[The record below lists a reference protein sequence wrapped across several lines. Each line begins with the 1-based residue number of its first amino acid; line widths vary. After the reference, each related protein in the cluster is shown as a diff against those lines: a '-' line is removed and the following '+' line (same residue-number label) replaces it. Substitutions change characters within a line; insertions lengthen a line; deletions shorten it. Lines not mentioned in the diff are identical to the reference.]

1 MENTTD
7 YILEKVAPIFNQK
20 GYVGTSLSDITKATN
35 LTKGAIYCNF
45 KNKEELAVKAFQ
57 LNLNKAILPLQMK
70 LKSEKH
76 SIKKLL
82 ILTDYYRSY
91 YNLAK
96 ERGGCPILNVG
107 IDAKLNNGPL
117 FIQSKNIANK
127 LILGL
132 SNIIQEGIDTN
143 EIKDNINPKIY
154 SQNFYSM
161 IEGGVFMALL
171 NEDESY
177 LINIMDMMEDIIHN
191 NFKA

>member
-70 LKSEKH
+70 LKSEKN

-117 FIQSKNIANK
+117 FNQSKNIANK

-132 SNIIQEGIDTN
+132 SDIIQEGIDTN

>member
-45 KNKEELAVKAFQ
+45 KNKEDLAVKAFQ

-91 YNLAK
+91 YNLAR

-117 FIQSKNIANK
+117 FNQSKNIANK

-132 SNIIQEGIDTN
+132 SDIIQEGIDNN
-143 EIKDNINPKIY
+143 EIKNNINPKIY

>member
-45 KNKEELAVKAFQ
+45 KNKEDLAVKAFQ

-117 FIQSKNIANK
+117 FNQSKNIANK

-132 SNIIQEGIDTN
+132 SNIIQEGIDNN
-143 EIKDNINPKIY
+143 EIKNNINPKIY

>member
-1 MENTTD
+1 MENTID

-45 KNKEELAVKAFQ
+45 KNKEELALKAFQ
-57 LNLNKAILPLQMK
+57 LNLKKAVLPLQIK
-70 LKSEKH
+70 LKSEEN

-82 ILTDYYRSY
+82 ILTNYYKNY
-91 YNLAK
+91 YDLAK

-107 IDAKLNNGPL
+107 IDAKLNNTSL
-117 FIQSKNIANK
+117 FKQSKNIANK

-132 SNIIQEGIDTN
+132 SKIIQDGIDN
-143 EIKDNINPKIY
+143 KEIKENINPKIY
-154 SQNFYSM
+154 SKNFYSM

-171 NEDESY
+171 NEDKSY
-177 LINIMDMMEDIIHN
+177 LTHIMDMIEDIVITT
-191 NFKA
+191 FKK

>member
-117 FIQSKNIANK
+117 FNQSKNIANK

-132 SNIIQEGIDTN
+132 SDIIQEGIDNN
-143 EIKDNINPKIY
+143 EIKNNINPKIY